1 MATGWIRQP
10 QAIATQKVNPTP
22 KPYAQDLMSNHRE
35 IHRQLHTADSVAKAF
50 QVSRRQF
57 YRLKR
62 GWVNNKLLREGKHVF
77 RLGKRGKR
85 YDLDAMLQLAR
96 RHGYVASAE

>member
-1 MATGWIRQP
+1 
-10 QAIATQKVNPTP
+10 
-22 KPYAQDLMSNHRE
+22 MSKHPE
-35 IHRQLHTADSVAKAF
+35 IYRQLHTADSVAQVF

-57 YRLKR
+57 YRLKH
-62 GWVNNKLLREGKHVF
+62 GWVENKLLREGKHF
-77 RLGKRGKR
+77 FLLGKRAVR